1 MAATQDG
8 ERPETVREGGGAAR
22 RRLAIEIGMLAFLVG
37 LSAGLRSR
45 RAVLSPGTGPW

>member
-1 MAATQDG
+1 MAATRDG

-37 LSAGLRSR
+37 LALVFVAGAPS
-45 RAVLSPGTGPW
+45 